1 MMHLLLVGL
10 LIGFT
15 LCSSFFS
22 LSQIALFSLPSSLI
36 SHYKRSP
43 SKPLKA
49 IASLLS
55 HPHHLLITLIFCDI
69 FVNIAIQNCTA
80 IIFKDYESRLI
91 NVGVPLM
98 ITLII
103 GEILPKAIALPYNVS
118 ISKAITPI
126 INFIR
131 LLLHPILDWMI
142 VGVNRVVQILVSS
155 KPSDSVN
162 PKELKEVLQSCK
174 DFGLVSQ
181 EEGRLI
187 HGYLSL
193 NDCSVKERMKPRHE
207 ILFYDVNKPISE
219 LYSLFADKRCS
230 LVPICNDN
238 IQNILGICSA
248 KSLVLK
254 EEPISTTTEILQLIK
269 KPYYIPETISAKTA
283 LFHLVSHDETMG
295 IIIDEYGSIEGL
307 ITREDLFEIV
317 TGEIIDQR
325 DEKTLYTQSGRDV
338 LIAAGN
344 LELVDFNEIFNINLP
359 TTNNIATIGGWLTEQ
374 AGTIPPAGTKIIWEN
389 LSFQIL
395 DSAPNRVRRVYI
407 RKLHD

>member
-1 MMHLLLVGL
+1 MMHFLLVGL
-10 LIGFT
+10 LVGFT

-36 SHYKRSP
+36 SHYKRSHN
-43 SKPLKA
+43 KPLRA

-80 IIFKDYESRLI
+80 IIFRNYESRII
-91 NVGVPLM
+91 NVGVPLV

-118 ISKAITPI
+118 ISKAITPV

-131 LLLHPILDWMI
+131 ILLHPILNWMI
-142 VGVNRVVQILVSS
+142 IGVNQLVQLLVSS
-155 KPSDSVN
+155 KQSDTVN

-207 ILFYDVNKPISE
+207 ILFYDINKPIAE
-219 LYSLFADKRCS
+219 LYSLFAEKRCS

-248 KSLVLK
+248 KSLALK
-254 EEPISTTTEILQLIK
+254 EDPISTIREVLQLTK

-307 ITREDLFEIV
+307 ITREDLFEVV

-325 DEKTLYTQSGRDV
+325 DEKILYTQSGKDV

-359 TTNNIATIGGWLTEQ
+359 TTSNVATIGGWLTEQ
-374 AGTIPPAGTKIIWEN
+374 IGTIPTTGTKIVWEN